1 VLLLGIAFLGTA
13 ASPLGLWSSHL
24 ERLSHFRFAWIVL
37 LLLLAAFFLK
47 RGRRL
52 PAIASG
58 ILLAGSVV
66 TILPYWI
73 PPPKPVRED
82 RGLKFIAWNLL
93 WENPTKDEAL
103 PWLLEQNADVL
114 VLTECTHDWRARL
127 EEWSAVYPHRITSG
141 RDGAEGMWLLSRHPL
156 DAPDPAGLAANK
168 PWISTVMHAPQGP
181 LRILGMHPRT
191 PRSGHRFDER
201 NGQYEKAAAISAASD
216 IPVVLLGD
224 LNCTPF
230 SPWFGRLLRDGQ
242 LHDTGKGFGL
252 PSTWRSNGIGLP
264 IDHILIRGP
273 WQVLDRKVHPD
284 RMGSDHHPV
293 IAVLGIDAAPHRL
306 TPSAGSS
313 SARRSGGCGRPRP
326 CTPRC

>member
-1 VLLLGIAFLGTA
+1 MTRSQAPRLKRAAGFLAGSLLLLAFLGTA
-13 ASPLGLWSSHL
+13 ASPLGIWSSHL
-24 ERLSHFRFAWIVL
+24 ERLSHFRFGWIVL
-37 LLLLAAFFLK
+37 LPLLAAFFLK

-52 PAIASG
+52 PAIACG
-58 ILLAGSVV
+58 ILLAGSVL

-73 PPPKPVRED
+73 PPAKPA
-82 RGLKFIAWNLL
+82 RGSGIKFIAWNLL
-93 WENPTKDEAL
+93 WENLRKDEAL

-114 VLTECTHDWRARL
+114 VLTECTDGWRARL
-127 EEWSAVYPHRITSG
+127 EKLSAEYPHRITSG
-141 RDGAEGMWLLSRHPL
+141 RDGAEGMWVLSRHPL
-156 DAPDPAGLAANK
+156 DAPDPAGLAAAK

-181 LRILGMHPRT
+181 VRILGMHPRT

-201 NGQYEKAAAISAASD
+201 NGQYVKAAAISAGSD
-216 IPVVLLGD
+216 IPVVILGD

-293 IAVLGIDAAPHRL
+293 IAVLAIDPAAR
-306 TPSAGSS
+306 
-313 SARRSGGCGRPRP
+313 
-326 CTPRC
+326 